1 MCRAP
6 YFRTAAST
14 MSRALPSA
22 ETSPRT
28 KYASPP
34 FSCTMCM
41 VCTPPSSFT
50 SLRATLAPS
59 AAKRTAATRPW
70 PLAPPVIK
78 ATLPSSL
85 PAIDLPRSP
94 VVLERRTLPAAER
107 LLEMLRHRERHILP
121 PGAGHHLHTNRQPL
135 RRCPP
140 THHCPWPACQVVG
153 AGVARTFAQRIGHQH
168 AMGWGGIGTRRAQDH
183 IIVFHE
189 AKHGAAEPVHVFEHG
204 RKLGYLHGF
213 YLVKALAQ
221 QGVNIHCASLPQ
233 ESAHPGAPIAPREVI
248 RQVCRALQHCRTVF
262 FHACA
267 SLGQRCRSRAYS
279 GGRFRRR

>member
-85 PAIDLPRSP
+85 PAIALPRSP

-107 LLEMLRHRERHILP
+107 LLEMLRHRECHILP
-121 PGAGHHLHTNRQPL
+121 PGAGHHLHANRQPL
-135 RRCPP
+135 WGRPT
-140 THHCPWPACQVVG
+140 THHCPWPACQVVS
-153 AGVARTFAQRIGHQH
+153 AGVACAFAHRIGHEH
-168 AMGWGGIGTRRAQDH
+168 AMGWGWIGTRRAQNR

-189 AKHGAAEPVHVFEHG
+189 AKHGAAEPVHVFEHS
-204 RKLGYLHGF
+204 RKLSYLHS
-213 YLVKALAQ
+213 LHLIKALTQ
-221 QGVNIHCASLPQ
+221 QGVNFHRTRLPQ
-233 ESAHPGAPIAPREVI
+233 KP
-248 RQVCRALQHCRTVF
+248 
-262 FHACA
+262 
-267 SLGQRCRSRAYS
+267 
-279 GGRFRRR
+279 

>member
-50 SLRATLAPS
+50 SLRAILAPS

-85 PAIDLPRSP
+85 PAIALLLKCWS
-94 VVLERRTLPAAER
+94 LPAAER

-121 PGAGHHLHTNRQPL
+121 PGAGHHLHANRQPL
-135 RRCPP
+135 WGCST
-140 THHCPWPACQVVG
+140 THNCPWPACQVVG

-168 AMGWGGIGTRRAQDH
+168 AMGWSGIGTCRAQDH

-204 RKLGYLHGF
+204 RKLSDLHCLH
-213 YLVKALAQ
+213 LVKTLAQ
-221 QGVNIHCASLPQ
+221 QGVNLH
-233 ESAHPGAPIAPREVI
+233 
-248 RQVCRALQHCRTVF
+248 
-262 FHACA
+262 
-267 SLGQRCRSRAYS
+267 
-279 GGRFRRR
+279 